1 MRKLYYGRISTTAGQ
16 SAASQYEDAKTHG
29 VSQKDVFIDEGVS
42 GYHVA
47 PDARAQWQRVEH
59 DLRHGGVLIVR
70 WLDRISRRYDEL
82 HRTMRRLMDMGVR
95 VECTLNGMS
104 FDGGAT
110 DPIEKATRD
119 AVLAFMAAQGEADY
133 KNRAEMQRRGV
144 AIAKAEGKYT
154 GRQRAA
160 DYAAIKAWRAENGAT
175 IKQTAEYFAIG
186 AATVKRA
193 CASAQLDVPKLSA
206 D

>member
-1 MRKLYYGRISTTAGQ
+1 MRKLYYGRISTTDGQ
-16 SAASQYEDAKTHG
+16 SAASQYEDAKAHG
-29 VSQKDVFIDEGVS
+29 VSEKDVFIDEGVS

-47 PDARAQWQRVEH
+47 PGDREQWRKVEH

-82 HRTMRRLMDMGVR
+82 HRTMRRLIELGVR
-95 VECTLNGMS
+95 VECTLNGMT
-104 FDGGAT
+104 FDGRAT

-144 AIAKAEGKYT
+144 AIAKAKGKYA
-154 GRQRAA
+154 GRQRTV
-160 DYAAIKAWRAENGAT
+160 DYAIIKAWRTENGAS
-175 IKQTAEYFAIG
+175 IKQTAERFGIG
-186 AATVKRA
+186 TATVKRA
-193 CASAQLDVPKLSA
+193 SAE
-206 D
+206 